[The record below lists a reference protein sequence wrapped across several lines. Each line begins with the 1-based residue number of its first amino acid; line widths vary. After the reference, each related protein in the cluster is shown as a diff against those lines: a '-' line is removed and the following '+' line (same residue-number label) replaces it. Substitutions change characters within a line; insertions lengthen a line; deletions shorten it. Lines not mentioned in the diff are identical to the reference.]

1 MKHAFLAV
9 IALIAIA
16 WLGSLVGLDYLFG
29 VVFPY
34 LAFVIFLG
42 GFIYRVVYWAKS
54 PVPFRIPTTS
64 GQAKSLDFIKQDKF
78 DCPATFGQVIGRMA
92 LEVFAFR
99 SLFKNTSAEIHD
111 GPKLV
116 YGSSKWLWVAGL
128 AFHYCF
134 LLIVLRHMRLFLNP
148 VPAFVG
154 SIEFFDG
161 IFQVGVPVLYQTNLL
176 FILAVTYLFL
186 RRVLIPQ
193 VRYISFA
200 ADYFPLF
207 LIFAIGATGILMRY
221 FIRVDVVTIK
231 QLTMGLVTGS
241 PAISGEIGSI
251 FYIHIFLV
259 SSLMAYFPFSKLM
272 HLGGVFMSPT
282 RNLANNNRA
291 VRHVNPWNDP
301 NIKPHSYAG
310 YEDEFREFMVDADIP
325 VEKELEPEPEPEPEP
340 EEEADAEP
348 APEPA
353 AETPAESTA
362 AEGPAAATEPTA
374 EAPAAEPAAAA
385 AAAVAEPAVEV
396 PAADAAAEPEDE
408 EPTAD
413 AAEPEA
419 ETPAEKKE

>member
-16 WLGSLVGLDYLFG
+16 WLGSLAGLDYLFG

-34 LAFVIFLG
+34 LAFAIFLG
-42 GFIYRVVYWAKS
+42 GFISRVVYWAKS

-64 GQAKSLDFIKQDKF
+64 GQAHSLDFIKQDKL
-78 DCPATFGQVIGRMA
+78 DCPATFWQVIGRMA

-99 SLFKNTSAEIHD
+99 SLFKNTKAEIHD

-116 YGSSKWLWVAGL
+116 YGSSKWLWLAGL

-134 LLIVLRHMRLFLNP
+134 LLIVVRHMRLFLNP
-148 VPAFVG
+148 VPGFIG
-154 SIEFFDG
+154 TLEFFDG

-186 RRVLIPQ
+186 RRVVIPQ

-207 LIFAIGATGILMRY
+207 LIFAIGTTGILMRY

-231 QLTMGLVTGS
+231 QLTMGLATFS

-251 FYIHIFLV
+251 FFIHIFLV
-259 SSLMAYFPFSKLM
+259 STLLAYFPFSKLM

-282 RNLANNNRA
+282 RNLANNNRQ

-301 NIKPHSYAG
+301 NIKPHSYAA
-310 YEDEFREFMVDADIP
+310 YEDEFREFMVEAGIP

-340 EEEADAEP
+340 EEETEAP
-348 APEPA
+348 AEPA
-353 AETPAESTA
+353 AEAPAE
-362 AEGPAAATEPTA
+362 
-374 EAPAAEPAAAA
+374 
-385 AAAVAEPAVEV
+385 
-396 PAADAAAEPEDE
+396 PAADAAAEPE
-408 EPTAD
+408 AK
-413 AAEPEA
+413 
-419 ETPAEKKE
+419 TPAEKKE

>member
-16 WLGSLVGLDYLFG
+16 WLGSLAGLDYLFG
-29 VVFPY
+29 VIFPWVAFAVF
-34 LAFVIFLG
+34 IG

-64 GQAKSLDFIKQDKF
+64 GQAHSLDFIKQDKL

-99 SLFKNTSAEIHD
+99 SLFKNTKAEIHD

-116 YGSSKWLWVAGL
+116 YGSTKWLWVAGL

-148 VPAFVG
+148 VPGFIG

-161 IFQVGVPVLYQTNLL
+161 LFQIGVPVLYQTDLI
-176 FILAVTYLFL
+176 FIGAVTYLFL

-241 PAISGEIGSI
+241 PSITGEIGSI

-259 SSLMAYFPFSKLM
+259 STLMAYFPFSKLM

-282 RNLANNNRA
+282 RNLANNNRQ

-301 NIKPHSYAG
+301 NIKPHSYAD
-310 YEDEFREFMVDADIP
+310 YEDEFREFMVEAGIP

-340 EEEADAEP
+340 EEE
-348 APEPA
+348 
-353 AETPAESTA
+353 T
-362 AEGPAAATEPTA
+362 
-374 EAPAAEPAAAA
+374 EAPAAEAA
-385 AAAVAEPAVEV
+385 AEPAAEA
-396 PAADAAAEPEDE
+396 PAADAAAEPAAEAPAADAAA
-408 EPTAD
+408 EPAAAD
-413 AAEPEA
+413 AAAEPEA

>member
-16 WLGSLVGLDYLFG
+16 WLGSLAGLDYLFG

-34 LAFVIFLG
+34 LAFAIFLG
-42 GFIYRVVYWAKS
+42 GFISRVVYWAKS

-64 GQAKSLDFIKQDKF
+64 GQAHSLDFIKQDKL

-99 SLFKNTSAEIHD
+99 SLFKNTKAEIHD

-116 YGSSKWLWVAGL
+116 YGSSKWLWLAGL

-134 LLIVLRHMRLFLNP
+134 LLIVVRHMRLFLNP
-148 VPAFVG
+148 VPGFIG
-154 SIEFFDG
+154 TLEFFDG

-186 RRVLIPQ
+186 RRVVIPQ

-231 QLTMGLVTGS
+231 QLTVGLATFS
-241 PAISGEIGSI
+241 PTISGEIGSI
-251 FYIHIFLV
+251 FFIHIFLV
-259 SSLMAYFPFSKLM
+259 STLLAYFPFSKLM
-272 HLGGVFMSPT
+272 HLGGIFMSPT
-282 RNLANNNRA
+282 RNLANNSRQ

-325 VEKELEPEPEPEPEP
+325 VDKELEPEPEPEPEAEAP
-340 EEEADAEP
+340 TEASAQAPTETSAQAPTEESVQAP
-348 APEPA
+348 AEPA
-353 AETPAESTA
+353 AE
-362 AEGPAAATEPTA
+362 A
-374 EAPAAEPAAAA
+374 EAP
-385 AAAVAEPAVEV
+385 
-396 PAADAAAEPEDE
+396 
-408 EPTAD
+408 
-413 AAEPEA
+413 AEPEA
-419 ETPAEKKE
+419 ETPADKKE